1 MTPLTDMK
9 NFSLLSSSFLC
20 FLMLVCSCGGSD
32 KEATYNIVDFGAK
45 GDGKTNDAVSIQNA
59 IDRCS
64 ENGGGTV
71 VFPSGKTFLSGPLEL
86 KSNVN
91 LHLEPNST
99 LLASPN
105 ESLYTESAFKENR
118 DEGMMWLWGKDLENI
133 SITGQGN
140 IDGNG
145 VAFMG
150 EEKGDYFEL
159 KPVTVFDPRPHL
171 LTLIN
176 CRNIR
181 IKDLKI
187 GNSAYW
193 AIHLIGC
200 EDATI
205 SDITLLNNLKVRN
218 GDGIDLDHSRKI
230 RISGCYIESG
240 DDGICL
246 KNRREYEEYG
256 PCRDIVVSNC
266 MLTSRSCAIKI
277 GSENM
282 DSIDNVLFTNCII
295 TDSNRGIGIQNR
307 DEGTVSNIT
316 FSNMTVEC
324 HLYSDIWWGKSE
336 PIYVTSFPR
345 ASINHKDA
353 NWRFPKGATEGKS
366 GEVNDIRFYNISCRA
381 ENGIYIDG
389 DQPGKIKNLVFDNVN
404 VDIVKTT
411 DYPGDVFD
419 RRPCLGEGFI
429 EAPHTG
435 LYADNVAGLRIRE
448 LTITG
453 AGSPVFRNC
462 TNISDK

>member
-1 MTPLTDMK
+1 MKKKTLLFTVLFFVLT
-9 NFSLLSSSFLC
+9 
-20 FLMLVCSCGGSD
+20 LVCSCSNSD
-32 KEATYNIVDFGAK
+32 KVPVYNVLDFGAK
-45 GDGKTNDAVSIQNA
+45 GDGKTNEASYIQNA
-59 IDRCS
+59 IDKCNES
-64 ENGGGTV
+64 GGGTV
-71 VFPSGKTFLSGPLEL
+71 VFPAGKTFLSGPIEL

-91 LHLEPNST
+91 LHFEPNST
-99 LLASPN
+99 LLASPDEN
-105 ESLYTESAFKENR
+105 LYKESAFKENR
-118 DEGMMWLWGKDLENI
+118 GEGMMWLWGKDLENI

-145 VAFMG
+145 IAFMD

-159 KPVTVFDPRPHL
+159 KPVTDFDPRPHL

-193 AIHLIGC
+193 TIHLIGC
-200 EDATI
+200 EDAAIT
-205 SDITLLNNLKVRN
+205 DLTLLNNLKVRN

-282 DSIDNVLFTNCII
+282 DSIDNVLFNNCII

-316 FSNMTVEC
+316 FSNMTVDC
-324 HLYSDIWWGKSE
+324 HFYSDIWWGKSE

-381 ENGIYIDG
+381 ENGIYIDC
-389 DQPGKIKNLVFDNVN
+389 DQQGKIKNLVFDNV
-404 VDIVKTT
+404 DIDVVKTT
-411 DYPGDVFD
+411 NYSGGVFD
-419 RRPCLGEGFI
+419 RRPCLGESFVNT
-429 EAPHTG
+429 PNTG
-435 LYADNVAGLRIRE
+435 LYADNVQGLNIRD
-448 LTITG
+448 LKITG
-453 AGSPVFRNC
+453 AGKPVFRNC